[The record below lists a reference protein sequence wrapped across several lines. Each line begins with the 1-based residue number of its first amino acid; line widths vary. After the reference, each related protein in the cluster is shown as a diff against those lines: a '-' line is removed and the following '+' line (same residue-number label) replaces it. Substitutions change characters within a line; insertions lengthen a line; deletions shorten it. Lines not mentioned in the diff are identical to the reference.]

1 METSSVIIDIILLS
15 IIIVPLAFL
24 VIYTT
29 RGENKAK
36 MRLERLCKEKGI
48 KLSAFEINGDTLL
61 GLDTEGKKLI
71 TSHRKDIEKEFQ
83 VIDLQEL
90 KECRLKTIKLS
101 KHTLDWV
108 GLELLSATIK
118 KDIPFYLEED
128 EESPSTDSLV
138 CLQRA
143 TKWEKMIKPLLKAS

>member
-24 VIYTT
+24 VVYTT
-29 RGENKAK
+29 RGEKKAK
-36 MRLERLCKEKGI
+36 RKLQQLCKANGI
-48 KLSAFEINGDTLL
+48 TLSTFEINGDTLL
-61 GLDTEGKKLI
+61 GLDPEGKKLI
-71 TSHRKDIEKEFQ
+71 LSHRKDIEKEFQ

-90 KECRLKTIKLS
+90 RECRLKTVKLS

-108 GLELLSATIK
+108 GLELLSATTK

-128 EESPSTDSLV
+128 EESPATDSLV